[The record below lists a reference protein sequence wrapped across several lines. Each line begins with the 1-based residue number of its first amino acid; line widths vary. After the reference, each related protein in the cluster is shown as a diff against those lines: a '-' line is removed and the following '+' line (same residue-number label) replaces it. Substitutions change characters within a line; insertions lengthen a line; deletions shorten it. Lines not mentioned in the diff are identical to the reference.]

1 MYIDNTLAAIKKQTM
16 CLKKQIVLFF
26 VLLITSTSL
35 FAQLSITGKIINAK
49 TNEPIAG
56 ANVFINTTSYK
67 TVANTE
73 GKFVLLNLNIQKG
86 ELIVNALGYKHEV
99 INIDSKIE
107 NDLTI
112 KLEPQ
117 PKELDAVLIRSYEKD
132 GYKKWGKL
140 FTDAFIG
147 NTHEALDCKIENTK
161 ALKFYYNKK
170 TQSLSVAANEPLKI
184 INKTLGYEIDYT
196 LEDFEYNTR
205 TNILFFSGYPVFTEM
220 QKGKRKM
227 RKWKEKRNDCYRGS
241 VMHFMRALYRNK
253 LSEEGFVVQKANKVL
268 NEKKAAY
275 KKELR
280 KNMVGQKNG
289 VVVFSVPMGSGDD
302 NIMSQPDS
310 IYQIISQVLPADSFA
325 FAIDSV
331 TAGMYF
337 EKHLIIS
344 YKKQNLNATVS
355 SFVKLLYGEPLSIFQ
370 NGSYYNSMSFFTERY
385 WAENEK
391 MARMLPYDFIYN
403 SELKE

>member
-1 MYIDNTLAAIKKQTM
+1 MYIDNTLAVIKKTM
-16 CLKKQIVLFF
+16 CPKKKIILFF

-35 FAQLSITGKIINAK
+35 FAQLTIKGKVINAK

-99 INIDSKIE
+99 INIDNKIE
-107 NDLTI
+107 NDLII

-140 FTDAFIG
+140 FNDAFIG
-147 NTHEALDCKIENTK
+147 NTHDALDCKIENTK

-205 TNILFFSGYPVFTEM
+205 TNILFYSGYPVFTEM

-227 RKWKEKRNDCYRGS
+227 RKWKEERNACYSGS
-241 VMHFMRALYRNK
+241 VMHFMRTLYRNK
-253 LSEEGFVVQKANKVL
+253 LTEEGFIVQKANKIL

-280 KNMVGQKNG
+280 KNMSEQKNG
-289 VVVFSVPMGSGDD
+289 TVVFSVPMSNDNE

-310 IYQIISQVLPADSFA
+310 IYQIISQALPADSFA

-344 YKKQNLNATVS
+344 YKKQDLNATVS

-370 NGSYYNSMSFFTERY
+370 NGSYYNSLSFFTERY

-391 MARMLPYDFIYN
+391 MARMLPYDFVYD
-403 SELKE
+403 SKLKE

>member
-1 MYIDNTLAAIKKQTM
+1 MY
-16 CLKKQIVLFF
+16 LKKAIITFF
-26 VLLITSTSL
+26 VLLIISTSL
-35 FAQLSITGKIINAK
+35 FAQLSITGKVINAK

-67 TVANTE
+67 TVANAE

-99 INIDSKIE
+99 INIDSKIA

-117 PKELDAVLIRSYEKD
+117 PKELDAVLVYRYEKD

-140 FTDAFIG
+140 FTDGFIG
-147 NTHEALDCKIENTK
+147 NTHEAADCIIDNTK
-161 ALKFYYNKK
+161 ALKFFYNKK
-170 TQSLSVAANEPLKI
+170 TQTLSVSANEPLII
-184 INKTLGYEIDYT
+184 INKALGYRIDYT
-196 LEDFEYNTR
+196 LEDFEYNTKS
-205 TNILFFSGYPVFTEM
+205 NIMFFSGYPVFTEI

-227 RKWKEKRNDCYRGS
+227 QQWKEKRNDCYRGS
-241 VMHFMRALYRNK
+241 VMHYMRALYRNI
-253 LSEEGFVVQKANKVL
+253 LTEEGFIVQKANKIL

-275 KKELR
+275 KQELR
-280 KNMVGQKNG
+280 KNISVQANG
-289 VVVFSVPMGSGDD
+289 VIAISGQINNNDE

-325 FAIDSV
+325 FAIDSL

-337 EKHLIIS
+337 EKHLIIT
-344 YKKQNLNATVS
+344 YKKQSLNATVS

-385 WAENEK
+385 WAEHEK
-391 MARMLPYDFIYN
+391 MARMLPYDFVYD
-403 SELKE
+403 SKLGE

>member
-1 MYIDNTLAAIKKQTM
+1 MR
-16 CLKKQIVLFF
+16 KQIILCFI
-26 VLLITSTSL
+26 LLVISVSL
-35 FAQLSITGKIINAK
+35 FAQLSITGKVVNAK

-67 TVANTE
+67 TVANAE

-99 INIDSKIE
+99 INIDSKIA

-112 KLEPQ
+112 RLEPQ

-140 FTDAFIG
+140 FTDGFIG
-147 NTHEALDCKIENTK
+147 NTHAALDCTIENIK

-170 TQSLSVAANEPLKI
+170 TGELSVSASEPLKI
-184 INKTLGYEIDYT
+184 INKALGYEIDYT

-205 TNILFFSGYPVFTEM
+205 SNILFYSGYPVFTEM

-227 RKWKEKRNDCYRGS
+227 RKWKEERNACYSGS

-253 LSEEGFVVQKANKVL
+253 LTEEGFIVQKANKIL

-275 KKELR
+275 KKER
-280 KNMVGQKNG
+280 KKNTSEQKNG
-289 VVVFSVPMGSGDD
+289 VIVFSLSMRGGDE
-302 NIMSQPDS
+302 NIISEPDS
-310 IYQIISQVLPADSFA
+310 IYQIISQILPADSFA
-325 FAIDSV
+325 FAIDSL

-337 EKHLIIS
+337 EKYLIIS
-344 YKKQNLNATVS
+344 YKKQELNATVS
-355 SFVKLLYGEPLSIFQ
+355 SFVKLLYDEPLSIFQ
-370 NGSYYNSMSFFTERY
+370 NGSYYNSLIFFTERY

-391 MARMLPYDFIYN
+391 MARMLPYDFVYD
-403 SELKE
+403 SKLKE

>member
-1 MYIDNTLAAIKKQTM
+1 MR
-16 CLKKQIVLFF
+16 KQIILCFI
-26 VLLITSTSL
+26 LLVISVAL
-35 FAQLSITGKIINAK
+35 FAQITITGKVINAK

-67 TVANTE
+67 TVANAE

-99 INIDSKIE
+99 INIDSKIA

-147 NTHEALDCKIENTK
+147 NTHDAFDCKIENSK
-161 ALKFYYNKK
+161 ALKFYYDKK
-170 TQSLSVAANEPLKI
+170 TQTLSVAANEPLKI

-205 TNILFFSGYPVFTEM
+205 TNILFYSGYPVFTEM
-220 QKGKRKM
+220 QKGKKKM
-227 RKWKEKRNDCYRGS
+227 RKWKEERNACYSGS

-253 LSEEGFVVQKANKVL
+253 LTEEGFIVQKANKIL
-268 NEKKAAY
+268 NEKKVAY

-280 KNMVGQKNG
+280 KNISEQKNG
-289 VVVFSVPMGSGDD
+289 AVVFSVPMSNDNE

-310 IYQIISQVLPADSFA
+310 IFQIISQALPTDSFA

-344 YKKQNLNATVS
+344 YKKQGLNTTVS
-355 SFVKLLYGEPLSIFQ
+355 SFVKLLYDEPLSIFQ
-370 NGSYYNSMSFFTERY
+370 NGSYYNSLIFFTERY

-403 SELKE
+403 GQLKE

>member
-1 MYIDNTLAAIKKQTM
+1 MR
-16 CLKKQIVLFF
+16 KQIILCFI
-26 VLLITSTSL
+26 LLVISVSL
-35 FAQLSITGKIINAK
+35 FAQLSITGKVVNAK

-67 TVANTE
+67 TVANAE

-99 INIDSKIE
+99 VNIDGKIE
-107 NDLTI
+107 KDLTI

-140 FTDAFIG
+140 FTDGFIG
-147 NTHEALDCKIENTK
+147 NTHAALDCTIENTK
-161 ALKFYYNKK
+161 ALKFYYDKK
-170 TQSLSVAANEPLKI
+170 TQILSVTANEPLKI

-196 LEDFEYNTR
+196 LEDFEYNTKS
-205 TNILFFSGYPVFTEM
+205 NILFYSGYPVFTEM

-227 RKWKEKRNDCYRGS
+227 RKWKEERNACYNGS
-241 VMHFMRALYRNK
+241 IMHFMRALFRNK
-253 LSEEGFVVQKANKVL
+253 LTEEGFIVQKASKIL

-280 KNMVGQKNG
+280 KNISEQKTG
-289 VVVFSVPMGSGDD
+289 VVVFSLPISNDD
-302 NIMSQPDS
+302 ENIMSQPDS
-310 IYQIISQVLPADSFA
+310 IFQIISQVLPADSFA

-344 YKKQNLNATVS
+344 YKKQELNATVS
-355 SFVKLLYGEPLSIFQ
+355 SFVKLLYDEPLSIFQ
-370 NGSYYNSMSFFTERY
+370 NGSYYNSLSFFTERY

-403 SELKE
+403 GQLKE